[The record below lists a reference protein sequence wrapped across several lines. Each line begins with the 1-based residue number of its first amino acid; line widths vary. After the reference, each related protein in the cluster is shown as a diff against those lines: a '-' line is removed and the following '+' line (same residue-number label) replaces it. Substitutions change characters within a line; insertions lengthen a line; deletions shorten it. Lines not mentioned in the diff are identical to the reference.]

1 MVRGKE
7 RAGKGF
13 AARSPTL
20 ARGRLYL
27 LVNAA
32 VDRCRPHRSIQ
43 EMHKAIAY
51 ILLALGLALT
61 PLAGEAQTPQS
72 KPQQVPGQR
81 QGPPQARRFDPR
93 DTGPVA
99 MLLRNRA
106 ELKLTAEQVT
116 RLQEIDV
123 QVELKNRPYVTQLVE
138 MRRQLPRVPR
148 GREPTPEQREAFAAQ
163 MRAAEPL
170 MKSIDEHW
178 KAAMRQVGQ
187 ILTEEQ
193 KAKIHVLVANERR
206 SGDGR
211 RGDNDRD

>member
-1 MVRGKE
+1 
-7 RAGKGF
+7 
-13 AARSPTL
+13 
-20 ARGRLYL
+20 
-27 LVNAA
+27 
-32 VDRCRPHRSIQ
+32 
-43 EMHKAIAY
+43 MHKGIAY
-51 ILLALGLALT
+51 ILLGFCLLLT
-61 PLAGEAQTPQS
+61 PLASEAQRPSQPENRS
-72 KPQQVPGQR
+72 
-81 QGPPQARRFDPR
+81 GPPQGRIFDPR

-99 MLLRNRA
+99 LLLRNRA

-123 QVELKNRPYVTQLVE
+123 QVELKNRPFVTQLVE

-148 GREPTPEQREAFAAQ
+148 GHEPTPEQREAFRAQ

-193 KAKIHVLVANERR
+193 KSKIHVLVANEKRGGGSRR
-206 SGDGR
+206 GGDGR
-211 RGDNDRD
+211 D